1 MVKIMKAQRKKKT
14 KIVWITIGM
23 IAALCGCGSKQ
34 SSEETS
40 AVDAVQTQQAQ
51 EITITFM
58 KGEETLGTVQ
68 ALAGEIIEPGAY
80 EAYEKDDGATFLGW
94 YETPG
99 FLESSKKDLIQ
110 DTFNENTTLFGSFE
124 AKEVSEDTRKWYVAG
139 TSQTGILK
147 ENNWA
152 GSDVAETDRE
162 KFRLTPTGDQTN
174 EFAITLDLY
183 AGDQFQIIPDWNW
196 SGQKGYGCFTQLDE
210 TQMESGG
217 SLGGSANTANVNV
230 LVDGNY
236 TITLTTNPDNPALDT
251 VTVVRNSDPLAQ

>member
-1 MVKIMKAQRKKKT
+1 MKAQRKKKT
-14 KIVWITIGM
+14 KIMWITIGM

-34 SSEETS
+34 TSEEAS

-51 EITITFM
+51 EITVTFM

-68 ALAGEIIEPGAY
+68 TLAGEIIESDAY
-80 EAYEKDDGATFLGW
+80 EAYEKDDGAAFLGW

-99 FLESSKKDLIQ
+99 FLESSKKDLTQ
-110 DTFNENTTLFGSFE
+110 DTFDENTTLFGSFE
-124 AKEVSEDTRKWYVAG
+124 AKEVAADTRKWYVAG

-147 ENNWA
+147 DNNWA
-152 GSDVAETDRE
+152 GSDVAEADRE
-162 KFRLTPTGDQTN
+162 KFRLNSTGNQVN

-183 AGDQFQIIPDWNW
+183 AGDQFQGIPDWNW

-217 SLGGSANTANVNV
+217 SLGDSANTANVNV

>member
-1 MVKIMKAQRKKKT
+1 
-14 KIVWITIGM
+14 
-23 IAALCGCGSKQ
+23 
-34 SSEETS
+34 
-40 AVDAVQTQQAQ
+40 
-51 EITITFM
+51 M
-58 KGEETLGTVQ
+58 KGEETLGAVQ
-68 ALAGEIIEPGAY
+68 TLAGEIIEPDAY

-99 FLESSKKDLIQ
+99 FLESSKKDLTQ

-183 AGDQFQIIPDWNW
+183 AGDQFQVIPDWNW

-251 VTVVRNSDPLAQ
+251 LTVVRNSDPLAQ